1 MLKNS
6 PGLSSYRGFGVP
18 SSGTISRGT
27 FYRGE
32 NPTDYSKRMLK
43 ERGDPLAEFSGIHPE
58 KIIGKQKPTKE
69 QALRFVSG
77 GSPIGDSIVSGAK
90 NKIVGFDRN
99 IKPKPNNLKSLIGNL
114 SSNIFSTSSVS
125 NIFNTTEKE
134 KTPEKKEKGF
144 KPFGGFFDRIKEA
157 LAFITFFGSKKNLD
171 RIRENIDNLKTT
183 FSETFEVAKALR
195 KVILKIIE
203 QISGLSGGGGGGALI
218 GAIMSALGG
227 LVGGLVPGL
236 GGKRP
241 PNIAGPAMKQEGNL
255 ISKIPKIL
263 TSGGGG
269 ISKLLLGGAAALG
282 TGAAISGLSQPDN
295 SENIQ
300 PGYTTP
306 EVPGNVLDKFNSI
319 LDRFDK
325 VIESLLKGKGSGSQK
340 PSGSSGG
347 SKSSGGAPPGGAP
360 PGGAPPGD
368 TPPGGSAQT
377 QQILKNDPEFT
388 TSINELAKAKG
399 YDASD
404 LLAMIGSET
413 GGTFDPKIK
422 NPDSEATGLFQI
434 TRESGVAERLGY
446 KSFDEFSKSAQKMT
460 RAEQVRKI
468 GTEYFKNAPNNL
480 KGGQLY
486 AQLFLPGRFNPK
498 SGDNQV
504 LTRSGEDYYKGNK
517 GLDVNKD
524 GKITVSDL
532 NVQIGNIK
540 KQYGINPGQPSTAQA
555 PGQVPTPNQTPAP
568 NQAPQT
574 PAPKPAPGQAPTTKP
589 TPNQAPQ
596 TPAPKPAP
604 GQAPQTPAP
613 KPAPGQQSIQVIP
626 LGQQQSQVQPA
637 PSGGGGKISTPPSP
651 KQNGPTAP
659 FLPSSNPNN
668 FLTLYSR
675 MVYNIVDG

>member
-114 SSNIFSTSSVS
+114 ASNIFSTSSVS

-183 FSETFEVAKALR
+183 FAETFEVAKALR

-203 QISGLSGGGGGGALI
+203 QISGLSGGGGGGGLI

-360 PGGAPPGD
+360 PGGAPD
-368 TPPGGSAQT
+368 VTPTGQITGSQAEKETKMFSYLKGQVGENAATGILANAMRESGYRTNAPEGGYFGMFQLDKTREAAYKKWAKSKGLDPMDNGSQLQYALIEAKQDGTLDKIKSAKTPQEAASIWYNDFERAAYSKPIKGAAYTADNPHEKLNLQYT
-377 QQILKNDPEFT
+377 QQILQRQ
-388 TSINELAKAKG
+388 KG
-399 YDASD
+399 TAA
-404 LLAMIGSET
+404 L
-413 GGTFDPKIK
+413 
-422 NPDSEATGLFQI
+422 QI
-434 TRESGVAERLGY
+434 PST
-446 KSFDEFSKSAQKMT
+446 QT
-460 RAEQVRKI
+460 PQV
-468 GTEYFKNAPNNL
+468 L
-480 KGGQLY
+480 
-486 AQLFLPGRFNPK
+486 PK
-498 SGDNQV
+498 S
-504 LTRSGEDYYKGNK
+504 
-517 GLDVNKD
+517 
-524 GKITVSDL
+524 
-532 NVQIGNIK
+532 
-540 KQYGINPGQPSTAQA
+540 
-555 PGQVPTPNQTPAP
+555 
-568 NQAPQT
+568 
-574 PAPKPAPGQAPTTKP
+574 GQAPTTKP
-589 TPNQAPQ
+589 TLNQEPQ

-604 GQAPQTPAP
+604 GQAPQALTP
-613 KPAPGQQSIQVIP
+613 KPTSGQQSIQVIP
-626 LGQQQSQVQPA
+626 FEQQQSQVQPA
-637 PSGGGGKISTPPSP
+637 PSGGGGKISAPSTP

>member
-18 SSGTISRGT
+18 SSRTISRGT

-32 NPTDYSKRMLK
+32 NPADYSKTMLK

-114 SSNIFSTSSVS
+114 ASNIFSTSSVN
-125 NIFNTTEKE
+125 NIFNATEKE

-171 RIRENIDNLKTT
+171 RIRENVDNLKTT
-183 FSETFEVAKALR
+183 FAETFEVAKSLR

-203 QISGLSGGGGGGALI
+203 QISGLSGGGGGGGLI
-218 GAIMSALGG
+218 GAIMPALGG

-255 ISKIPKIL
+255 ISKMPKAL

-269 ISKLLLGGAAALG
+269 IGKLLLGGAAALG

-300 PGYTTP
+300 SGYTTP
-306 EVPGNVLDKFNSI
+306 EVSGNVLDKFNSI

-347 SKSSGGAPPGGAP
+347 SKSSGSSPSPSLSPGSTGPAISSAPGDEKLAAFVASMEASSPENTADAMQVMLNRSATSGKGLSDVLSRYDQFSPISAAIFGKSADKSAEAKYGPIAAKLPGKNHQEKFKYLQQVAAEPDGLNKLQQLFGGGNAGVAATVLNDPKYLNASRQNVKGALNFYGGNKTNASDIQVRPGGNNFYNFT
-360 PGGAPPGD
+360 GKVG
-368 TPPGGSAQT
+368 TLGSQPT
-377 QQILKNDPEFT
+377 GT
-388 TSINELAKAKG
+388 T
-399 YDASD
+399 
-404 LLAMIGSET
+404 
-413 GGTFDPKIK
+413 
-422 NPDSEATGLFQI
+422 
-434 TRESGVAERLGY
+434 
-446 KSFDEFSKSAQKMT
+446 
-460 RAEQVRKI
+460 
-468 GTEYFKNAPNNL
+468 
-480 KGGQLY
+480 
-486 AQLFLPGRFNPK
+486 
-498 SGDNQV
+498 
-504 LTRSGEDYYKGNK
+504 
-517 GLDVNKD
+517 
-524 GKITVSDL
+524 TV
-532 NVQIGNIK
+532 
-540 KQYGINPGQPSTAQA
+540 QPSQEQLRK
-555 PGQVPTPNQTPAP
+555 PPT
-568 NQAPQT
+568 
-574 PAPKPAPGQAPTTKP
+574 
-589 TPNQAPQ
+589 
-596 TPAPKPAP
+596 PKPAP
-604 GQAPQTPAP
+604 GQAPQAPTP

>member
-18 SSGTISRGT
+18 SSRTISRGT

-32 NPTDYSKRMLK
+32 NPADYSKRMLEEK
-43 ERGDPLAEFSGIHPE
+43 GDPLAEYSTLSPE

-77 GSPIGDSIVSGAK
+77 NSPIGDSIVSGAK

-99 IKPKPNNLKSLIGNL
+99 IKPKPNNLQSLIGNL
-114 SSNIFSTSSVS
+114 ASNIFSTSSVS

-134 KTPEKKEKGF
+134 KTPEKKEKGI

-171 RIRENIDNLKTT
+171 RIRENVDNLKTT
-183 FSETFEVAKALR
+183 FAETFEVAKSLR
-195 KVILKIIE
+195 KVILKIIK
-203 QISGLSGGGGGGALI
+203 QISGLSGDGGGGGGGII
-218 GAIMSALGG
+218 GTIMSALGG
-227 LVGGLVPGL
+227 LVGGLIPGM

-241 PNIAGPAMKQEGNL
+241 PNVAGPAMKQGGNL
-255 ISKIPKIL
+255 LPKIPKGL
-263 TSGGGG
+263 QGGGG
-269 ISKLLLGGAAALG
+269 IAKLLLGSAAALG
-282 TGAAISGLSQPDN
+282 TGAAISGLSQPGD
-295 SENIQ
+295 EDIQ
-300 PGYTTP
+300 PGGTTP
-306 EVPGNVLDKFNSI
+306 EIPGNVLDKFNSI

-325 VIESLLKGKGSGSQK
+325 AIESLMKGKGSEKQK
-340 PSGSSGG
+340 PSRSPGPPP
-347 SKSSGGAPPGGAP
+347 GAPPGPPGAP
-360 PGGAPPGD
+360 PGAPPG
-368 TPPGGSAQT
+368 PAGPVGSSVQT

-413 GGTFDPKIK
+413 GGTFDPKAK
-422 NPDSEATGLFQI
+422 NPDSGATGLFQI

-446 KSFDEFSKSAQKMT
+446 KSFDKFSESAQKMT
-460 RAEQVRKI
+460 RAEQVRKL
-468 GTEYFKNAPNNL
+468 GTEYFKNSPNNL

-486 AQLFLPGRFNPK
+486 AELFLPGRFNPK

-504 LTRSGEDYYKGNK
+504 LTRSGENYYEDNK
-517 GLDVNKD
+517 GLLDVNKD

-540 KQYGINPGQPSTAQA
+540 KQYGINPGQP
-555 PGQVPTPNQTPAP
+555 
-568 NQAPQT
+568 
-574 PAPKPAPGQAPTTKP
+574 APGQAPPPP
-589 TPNQAPQ
+589 TL
-596 TPAPKPAP
+596 PAPLKAAP
-604 GQAPQTPAP
+604 GQAPAPAQ
-613 KPAPGQQSIQVIP
+613 KLAPQQSIQVIP
-626 LGQQQSQVQPA
+626 LEQQQSQVQPA
-637 PSGGGGKISTPPSP
+637 PSGGGGQISAPPSP

>member
-18 SSGTISRGT
+18 SSRIISRGT

-32 NPTDYSKRMLK
+32 NPADYSKTMLK

-77 GSPIGDSIVSGAK
+77 GSSIGNSIVSGAK

-99 IKPKPNNLKSLIGNL
+99 IKPKPNNLQSLIGNL
-114 SSNIFSTSSVS
+114 ASNIFSTSSVS

-171 RIRENIDNLKTT
+171 RIRENVDNLKTT
-183 FSETFEVAKALR
+183 FAETFEVAKSLR

-203 QISGLSGGGGGGALI
+203 QISGLSGGGGGGGII

-227 LVGGLVPGL
+227 LVGGLIPGL

-241 PNIAGPAMKQEGNL
+241 PNVAGPAMKQEGNL
-255 ISKIPKIL
+255 LSKIPKGL
-263 TSGGGG
+263 QGGGG
-269 ISKLLLGGAAALG
+269 IGKLLLGGAAALG

-295 SENIQ
+295 SENVQ

-340 PSGSSGG
+340 PGG
-347 SKSSGGAPPGGAP
+347 SKPSGSTSAGSPSGAAP
-360 PGGAPPGD
+360 DGKPID
-368 TPPGGSAQT
+368 YS
-377 QQILKNDPEFT
+377 
-388 TSINELAKAKG
+388 
-399 YDASD
+399 
-404 LLAMIGSET
+404 
-413 GGTFDPKIK
+413 
-422 NPDSEATGLFQI
+422 
-434 TRESGVAERLGY
+434 
-446 KSFDEFSKSAQKMT
+446 
-460 RAEQVRKI
+460 
-468 GTEYFKNAPNNL
+468 NL
-480 KGGQLY
+480 KGGDISSTAGKVQTLY
-486 AQLFLPGRFNPK
+486 DEFRSLGYTDEGSKRVIAEIGREGSFANQNLFGTHSDPATGIANQGMISWNAERRTKLLSEAKKAGVLDTSGNLKQTPEALRFQARFLTNEVKGYSKELDTSLRVEGSSGSKISNLLRDKYIVYDPKYAGGIDSQFGSADTKRYYQMISPGLK
-498 SGDNQV
+498 
-504 LTRSGEDYYKGNK
+504 
-517 GLDVNKD
+517 
-524 GKITVSDL
+524 
-532 NVQIGNIK
+532 
-540 KQYGINPGQPSTAQA
+540 PSTLPTKQA
-555 PGQVPTPNQTPAP
+555 PGQAQTL
-568 NQAPQT
+568 
-574 PAPKPAPGQAPTTKP
+574 
-589 TPNQAPQ
+589 
-596 TPAPKPAP
+596 KPAP
-604 GQAPQTPAP
+604 GQAPQAPTP

-626 LGQQQSQVQPA
+626 FEQQSQVQPA

>member
-18 SSGTISRGT
+18 SSRTISRGT

-32 NPTDYSKRMLK
+32 NPADYSKTMLK

-77 GSPIGDSIVSGAK
+77 GSPIGNSIVSGAK

-99 IKPKPNNLKSLIGNL
+99 IKPKPNNLKSLISNL
-114 SSNIFSTSSVS
+114 AS
-125 NIFNTTEKE
+125 NIFNTSSVNNIFNTTKKE

-144 KPFGGFFDRIKEA
+144 KPFGGFFDKFKEA

-171 RIRENIDNLKTT
+171 RIRENVDNLKTT
-183 FSETFEVAKALR
+183 FAETFEVAKSLR

-203 QISGLSGGGGGGALI
+203 QISGLSGGGGGGGLL

-241 PNIAGPAMKQEGNL
+241 PNIAGPAIKQKGNL
-255 ISKIPKIL
+255 ISKMPKAL

-347 SKSSGGAPPGGAP
+347 SKSSGSTSAGSPSSSNAGPSVPSPGSDTLGNVK
-360 PGGAPPGD
+360 GGKIQGISDEDYKYLGMVAGGEAGPGD
-368 TPPGGSAQT
+368 DPYAVAASVLNRMASGKGNSVKDVIMSPGQYAAVTGSGARPGFSPKLEAMFKSPEGQAKMVAALEKLQGRT
-377 QQILKNDPEFT
+377 DFKGQEILKNRVASQDPMVDTKGNYYHYSWQTSKNSVSPSGWTQPNWQKYIAQVNT
-388 TSINELAKAKG
+388 TS
-399 YDASD
+399 SV
-404 LLAMIGSET
+404 
-413 GGTFDPKIK
+413 P
-422 NPDSEATGLFQI
+422 
-434 TRESGVAERLGY
+434 
-446 KSFDEFSKSAQKMT
+446 
-460 RAEQVRKI
+460 
-468 GTEYFKNAPNNL
+468 
-480 KGGQLY
+480 KGGIVTV
-486 AQLFLPGRFNPK
+486 PK
-498 SGDNQV
+498 PASG
-504 LTRSGEDYYKGNK
+504 
-517 GLDVNKD
+517 
-524 GKITVSDL
+524 
-532 NVQIGNIK
+532 
-540 KQYGINPGQPSTAQA
+540 
-555 PGQVPTPNQTPAP
+555 
-568 NQAPQT
+568 QAPQT
-574 PAPKPAPGQAPTTKP
+574 PT
-589 TPNQAPQ
+589 
-596 TPAPKPAP
+596 PKPAP
-604 GQAPQTPAP
+604 GQAPQAPTP
-613 KPAPGQQSIQVIP
+613 KPTPGQQSIQVVP
-626 LGQQQSQVQPA
+626 VQQQSQVQPA

>member
-18 SSGTISRGT
+18 SSRTISRGT

-32 NPTDYSKRMLK
+32 NPADYSKTMLK
-43 ERGDPLAEFSGIHPE
+43 ERGDPLAEYSTLSLE

-77 GSPIGDSIVSGAK
+77 NSPIGDSIVSGAK
-90 NKIVGFDRN
+90 NKIVGFARN
-99 IKPKPNNLKSLIGNL
+99 IKPKPNNLQSLIGNL
-114 SSNIFSTSSVS
+114 ASNIFSTSSVS
-125 NIFNTTEKE
+125 NMFNTTEKE

-171 RIRENIDNLKTT
+171 RIRENVDNLKTT
-183 FSETFEVAKALR
+183 FAETFEVAKSLR

-203 QISGLSGGGGGGALI
+203 QISGLSGGGGGGGII

-227 LVGGLVPGL
+227 LVGGLIPGL

-241 PNIAGPAMKQEGNL
+241 PNVAGPAMKQEGNL
-255 ISKIPKIL
+255 LSKIPKGL
-263 TSGGGG
+263 QGGGG
-269 ISKLLLGGAAALG
+269 IGKLLLGGAALG
-282 TGAAISGLSQPDN
+282 TGAAISGLSQPGGEDV
-295 SENIQ
+295 Q
-300 PGYTTP
+300 PGDTTP

-325 VIESLLKGKGSGSQK
+325 VIESLMKGKGSGSQK
-340 PSGSSGG
+340 PGG
-347 SKSSGGAPPGGAP
+347 SKPSGSGGGGGGGSPTPTAPP
-360 PGGAPPGD
+360 PGV
-368 TPPGGSAQT
+368 SAQT

-422 NPDSEATGLFQI
+422 NPKSGATGLFQI
-434 TRESGVAERLGY
+434 TRASGIAERLGY
-446 KSFDEFSKSAQKMT
+446 KSFDEFSESAQKMT
-460 RAEQVRKI
+460 RAEQVRKL

-504 LTRSGEDYYKGNK
+504 LTRSGENYYEGNK
-517 GLDVNKD
+517 GLDVNED

-532 NVQIGNIK
+532 NVRILEMK

-555 PGQVPTPNQTPAP
+555 PI
-568 NQAPQT
+568 
-574 PAPKPAPGQAPTTKP
+574 KPE
-589 TPNQAPQ
+589 
-596 TPAPKPAP
+596 P
-604 GQAPQTPAP
+604 GQAPQAPTP
-613 KPAPGQQSIQVIP
+613 KPPGQQLVQVIP
-626 LGQQQSQVQPA
+626 FEQQSQVQPA
-637 PSGGGGKISTPPSP
+637 PSGGGGQISAPPSP

>member
-18 SSGTISRGT
+18 SSRTISRGT

-32 NPTDYSKRMLK
+32 NPADYSKTMLK
-43 ERGDPLAEFSGIHPE
+43 ERGDPLAEYSTLSPE

-99 IKPKPNNLKSLIGNL
+99 IKPKPNNLQSLIGNL
-114 SSNIFSTSSVS
+114 ASNIFSTSSVS

-134 KTPEKKEKGF
+134 KTPKKKEKGF

-171 RIRENIDNLKTT
+171 RIRENVDNLKTT
-183 FSETFEVAKALR
+183 FAETFEVAKSLR

-203 QISGLSGGGGGGALI
+203 QISGLSGGGGGGGII
-218 GAIMSALGG
+218 GVIMSALGG
-227 LVGGLVPGL
+227 LVGGLIPGL

-241 PNIAGPAMKQEGNL
+241 PNVAGPAMKQEGNL
-255 ISKIPKIL
+255 LSKIPKGL
-263 TSGGGG
+263 QGGGG
-269 ISKLLLGGAAALG
+269 IGKLLLGGAAALG
-282 TGAAISGLSQPDN
+282 TGAAISGLSQPGGEDV
-295 SENIQ
+295 Q
-300 PGYTTP
+300 PGDTTP

-325 VIESLLKGKGSGSQK
+325 VIESLMKGKGSGSQK
-340 PSGSSGG
+340 PSGSGG
-347 SKSSGGAPPGGAP
+347 GGGGGKDSP
-360 PGGAPPGD
+360 TI
-368 TPPGGSAQT
+368 TPPGSPTITPPGVSAQT

-422 NPDSEATGLFQI
+422 NPKSGATGLFQI
-434 TRESGVAERLGY
+434 TRASGIAERLGY
-446 KSFDEFSKSAQKMT
+446 KSFDEFSESAQKMT
-460 RAEQVRKI
+460 RAEQVRKL

-504 LTRSGEDYYKGNK
+504 LTRSGENYYEGNK

-532 NVQIGNIK
+532 NVQIGNMK
-540 KQYGINPGQPSTAQA
+540 KQYGINLGQPSTAPTPGQTPIKPEPGQA
-555 PGQVPTPNQTPAP
+555 PGQAL
-568 NQAPQT
+568 
-574 PAPKPAPGQAPTTKP
+574 
-589 TPNQAPQ
+589 
-596 TPAPKPAP
+596 KPAP
-604 GQAPQTPAP
+604 GQAPQAPTP
-613 KPAPGQQSIQVIP
+613 KPAPGQPSIQVIP
-626 LGQQQSQVQPA
+626 VEQQQSQVQPA
-637 PSGGGGKISTPPSP
+637 PSGGGGQISTPPSP

-675 MVYNIVDG
+675 MVYNIVNG

>member
-114 SSNIFSTSSVS
+114 ASNIFSTSSVN
-125 NIFNTTEKE
+125 NIFNATEKE

-171 RIRENIDNLKTT
+171 RIRENVDNLKTT
-183 FSETFEVAKALR
+183 FAETFEVAKSLR

-203 QISGLSGGGGGGALI
+203 QISGLSGGGGGGGLI
-218 GAIMSALGG
+218 GAIMPALGG

-255 ISKIPKIL
+255 ISKMPKAL

-269 ISKLLLGGAAALG
+269 IGKLLLGGAAALG

-300 PGYTTP
+300 SGYTTP
-306 EVPGNVLDKFNSI
+306 EVSGNVLDKFNSI

-340 PSGSSGG
+340 PSGSSGDSKPSSSTSTG
-347 SKSSGGAPPGGAP
+347 SSSGA
-360 PGGAPPGD
+360 
-368 TPPGGSAQT
+368 
-377 QQILKNDPEFT
+377 
-388 TSINELAKAKG
+388 
-399 YDASD
+399 ASD
-404 LLAMIGSET
+404 GKPIDYS
-413 GGTFDPKIK
+413 
-422 NPDSEATGLFQI
+422 
-434 TRESGVAERLGY
+434 
-446 KSFDEFSKSAQKMT
+446 
-460 RAEQVRKI
+460 
-468 GTEYFKNAPNNL
+468 NL
-480 KGGQLY
+480 KGGDISSTAGKVQTLY
-486 AQLFLPGRFNPK
+486 DEFRSLGYTDEGSKRVIAEIGREGSFANQNLFGTHSDPATRIT
-498 SGDNQV
+498 NQGMISWNAERRTKLLSEAKKAGV
-504 LTRSGEDYYKGNK
+504 LDTS
-517 GLDVNKD
+517 
-524 GKITVSDL
+524 
-532 NVQIGNIK
+532 GNIK
-540 KQYGINPGQPSTAQA
+540 QTPEALRFQARFLTNEVKGYSKELDTSLRVEGSSGSKISNLLRDKYIVYDPKYAGGIDSQFGSAETKRYYQMISPGLKPSTL
-555 PGQVPTPNQTPAP
+555 PTKQ
-568 NQAPQT
+568 
-574 PAPKPAPGQAPTTKP
+574 APGQAP
-589 TPNQAPQ
+589 Q
-596 TPAPKPAP
+596 TPKPAP
-604 GQAPQTPAP
+604 GQAPQAPTP

>member
-18 SSGTISRGT
+18 SSRIISRGT

-32 NPTDYSKRMLK
+32 NPADYSKTMLK

-77 GSPIGDSIVSGAK
+77 GSFIGNSIVSGAK

-99 IKPKPNNLKSLIGNL
+99 IKSKPNNLKSLISNL
-114 SSNIFSTSSVS
+114 ASNIFNTSSVS

-144 KPFGGFFDRIKEA
+144 KPFGGFFDKFKEA

-171 RIRENIDNLKTT
+171 RIRENVDNLKTT
-183 FSETFEVAKALR
+183 FVETFEVAKSLR

-203 QISGLSGGGGGGALI
+203 QISGLSGGGGGGGII

-227 LVGGLVPGL
+227 LVGGLIPGL

-241 PNIAGPAMKQEGNL
+241 PNVAGPAMKQEGNL
-255 ISKIPKIL
+255 LSKIPKGL
-263 TSGGGG
+263 QGGGG
-269 ISKLLLGGAAALG
+269 IGKLLLGGAAALG
-282 TGAAISGLSQPDN
+282 TGAAISGLSQPGGEDA
-295 SENIQ
+295 Q
-300 PGYTTP
+300 PGDTTP

-347 SKSSGGAPPGGAP
+347 SKPSGSTSAGSPSGAAP
-360 PGGAPPGD
+360 DGKPID
-368 TPPGGSAQT
+368 YS
-377 QQILKNDPEFT
+377 
-388 TSINELAKAKG
+388 
-399 YDASD
+399 
-404 LLAMIGSET
+404 
-413 GGTFDPKIK
+413 
-422 NPDSEATGLFQI
+422 
-434 TRESGVAERLGY
+434 
-446 KSFDEFSKSAQKMT
+446 
-460 RAEQVRKI
+460 
-468 GTEYFKNAPNNL
+468 NL
-480 KGGQLY
+480 KGGDISSTAGKVQTLY
-486 AQLFLPGRFNPK
+486 DEFRSLGYTDEGSKRVIAEIGREGSFANQNLFGTHSDPATGIANQGMISWNAERRTKLLSEAKKAGVLDTSGNLKQTPEALRFQARFLTNEVKGYSKELDTSLRVEGSSGSKISNLLRDKYIVYDPKYAGGIDSQFGSAETKRYYQMISPGLK
-498 SGDNQV
+498 
-504 LTRSGEDYYKGNK
+504 
-517 GLDVNKD
+517 
-524 GKITVSDL
+524 
-532 NVQIGNIK
+532 
-540 KQYGINPGQPSTAQA
+540 PSTL
-555 PGQVPTPNQTPAP
+555 PTKQ
-568 NQAPQT
+568 
-574 PAPKPAPGQAPTTKP
+574 APGQAP
-589 TPNQAPQ
+589 Q
-596 TPAPKPAP
+596 TPKPAP
-604 GQAPQTPAP
+604 GQAPQAPTP

-637 PSGGGGKISTPPSP
+637 PSGGGGQISAPPSP

>member
-203 QISGLSGGGGGGALI
+203 QISGLSGGGGGGGLI

-340 PSGSSGG
+340 PGG
-347 SKSSGGAPPGGAP
+347 SKPSDSGGGGGKGSPTPTPPPPGA
-360 PGGAPPGD
+360 
-368 TPPGGSAQT
+368 SAQT

-460 RAEQVRKI
+460 RAEQVRKL

-540 KQYGINPGQPSTAQA
+540 KQYGIDPGQPSTAQA

-568 NQAPQT
+568 
-574 PAPKPAPGQAPTTKP
+574 
-589 TPNQAPQ
+589 
-596 TPAPKPAP
+596 KPAP
-604 GQAPQTPAP
+604 GQAPQALTP
-613 KPAPGQQSIQVIP
+613 KPTSGQQSIQVIP
-626 LGQQQSQVQPA
+626 FEQQQSQVQPA
-637 PSGGGGKISTPPSP
+637 PSGGGGKISAPSIP

>member
-77 GSPIGDSIVSGAK
+77 GSPIGDSIISGAK

-171 RIRENIDNLKTT
+171 RIRENVDNLKTT
-183 FSETFEVAKALR
+183 FAETFEVAKSLR

-203 QISGLSGGGGGGALI
+203 QISGLSGGGGGGGLL

-347 SKSSGGAPPGGAP
+347 SKSSGG
-360 PGGAPPGD
+360 
-368 TPPGGSAQT
+368 TPPGGT
-377 QQILKNDPEFT
+377 PP
-388 TSINELAKAKG
+388 
-399 YDASD
+399 
-404 LLAMIGSET
+404 
-413 GGTFDPKIK
+413 GGTPPGGKPIDY
-422 NPDSEATGLFQI
+422 S
-434 TRESGVAERLGY
+434 
-446 KSFDEFSKSAQKMT
+446 
-460 RAEQVRKI
+460 
-468 GTEYFKNAPNNL
+468 NL
-480 KGGQLY
+480 KGGDISSTAGKVQTLY
-486 AQLFLPGRFNPK
+486 DEFRSLGYTDEGSKRVIAEIGREGSFANQNLFGTHSDPATGIINQGIISWNAERRTKLLSEAKKAGVLDTSGNLKQTPEALRFQARFLTNEVKGYSKELDTSLRVEGSSGSKISNLLRDKYIVYDPKYAGGIDSQFGSADTKRYYQMISPGLK
-498 SGDNQV
+498 
-504 LTRSGEDYYKGNK
+504 
-517 GLDVNKD
+517 
-524 GKITVSDL
+524 
-532 NVQIGNIK
+532 
-540 KQYGINPGQPSTAQA
+540 PSTLPTKPAPVQA
-555 PGQVPTPNQTPAP
+555 PTPN
-568 NQAPQT
+568 
-574 PAPKPAPGQAPTTKP
+574 
-589 TPNQAPQ
+589 Q

-604 GQAPQTPAP
+604 GQAPQPLTP
-613 KPAPGQQSIQVIP
+613 KPTSGQQSIQVVP
-626 LGQQQSQVQPA
+626 VQQQSQVQPA

>member
-18 SSGTISRGT
+18 SSRIISRGT

-32 NPTDYSKRMLK
+32 NPADYSKTMLK

-99 IKPKPNNLKSLIGNL
+99 IKPKPNNLQSLIGNL
-114 SSNIFSTSSVS
+114 ASNIFSTSSVS
-125 NIFNTTEKE
+125 NMFNTTEKE

-171 RIRENIDNLKTT
+171 RIRENVDNLKTT
-183 FSETFEVAKALR
+183 FAETFEVAKSLR

-203 QISGLSGGGGGGALI
+203 QISGLSGGGGGGGLI

-300 PGYTTP
+300 PGYTAP

-340 PSGSSGG
+340 PGG
-347 SKSSGGAPPGGAP
+347 SKPSGSGGGGGSPTITPPPPGAPTGVTIKDDAQALKELGLTQEQYNALKQGVADVEGARYNQM
-360 PGGAPPGD
+360 GGAG
-368 TPPGGSAQT
+368 TRFAGRYQMGSNEIADSAKVMGIPVPS
-377 QQILKNDPEFT
+377 QQEYLNNPELQEKIYMGRTVYMHRRLQSLSPKYNTMSPRERTVALGMGQLGEGNVSSYINTGILPKDSAGVPIT
-388 TSINELAKAKG
+388 KW
-399 YDASD
+399 
-404 LLAMIGSET
+404 
-413 GGTFDPKIK
+413 GTVVGK
-422 NPDSEATGLFQI
+422 
-434 TRESGVAERLGY
+434 R
-446 KSFDEFSKSAQKMT
+446 FDEALS
-460 RAEQVRKI
+460 I
-468 GTEYFKNAPNNL
+468 P
-480 KGGQLY
+480 
-486 AQLFLPGRFNPK
+486 PK
-498 SGDNQV
+498 PQ
-504 LTRSGEDYYKGNK
+504 
-517 GLDVNKD
+517 
-524 GKITVSDL
+524 
-532 NVQIGNIK
+532 
-540 KQYGINPGQPSTAQA
+540 PGQA
-555 PGQVPTPNQTPAP
+555 PTLN
-568 NQAPQT
+568 
-574 PAPKPAPGQAPTTKP
+574 PAPGQAP
-589 TPNQAPQ
+589 Q
-596 TPAPKPAP
+596 TPTPKPAP
-604 GQAPQTPAP
+604 GQAPQAPTP
-613 KPAPGQQSIQVIP
+613 KPAPGQQSIQVVP
-626 LGQQQSQVQPA
+626 VQQQSQVQPA
-637 PSGGGGKISTPPSP
+637 PSGGGGNISAPPSP

>member
-18 SSGTISRGT
+18 SSRTISRGT

-32 NPTDYSKRMLK
+32 NPADYSKRMLEEK
-43 ERGDPLAEFSGIHPE
+43 GDPLAEYSTLSPE

-77 GSPIGDSIVSGAK
+77 NSPIGDSIVSGAK

-99 IKPKPNNLKSLIGNL
+99 IKPKPNKLQSLIGNL
-114 SSNIFSTSSVS
+114 ASNIFSTSSVS

-134 KTPEKKEKGF
+134 KTPEKKEKGI

-171 RIRENIDNLKTT
+171 RIRENVDNLKTT
-183 FSETFEVAKALR
+183 FAETFEVAKSLR
-195 KVILKIIE
+195 KVILKIIK
-203 QISGLSGGGGGGALI
+203 QISGLSGGGGGGGII

-227 LVGGLVPGL
+227 LVGGLIPGM

-241 PNIAGPAMKQEGNL
+241 PNVAGPAMKKEGNL
-255 ISKIPKIL
+255 LSKIPKGL
-263 TSGGGG
+263 QGGG
-269 ISKLLLGGAAALG
+269 IGKLLLGGAAALG
-282 TGAAISGLSQPDN
+282 TGAAISGLSQSG
-295 SENIQ
+295 SEDVQ
-300 PGYTTP
+300 PGGTTP

-325 VIESLLKGKGSGSQK
+325 VIESLMKGKGSGSQK
-340 PSGSSGG
+340 PSRSPGSSGG
-347 SKSSGGAPPGGAP
+347 GGGGGSP
-360 PGGAPPGD
+360 TLPPGD
-368 TPPGGSAQT
+368 SVQT

-413 GGTFDPKIK
+413 GGTFDPKAK
-422 NPDSEATGLFQI
+422 NPDSGATGLFQI

-446 KSFDEFSKSAQKMT
+446 KSFDEFSESAQKMT
-460 RAEQVRKI
+460 RAEQVRKL

-504 LTRSGEDYYKGNK
+504 LTRSGENYYEDNK
-517 GLDVNKD
+517 GLLDVNKD

-540 KQYGINPGQPSTAQA
+540 KQYGINPGQP
-555 PGQVPTPNQTPAP
+555 
-568 NQAPQT
+568 
-574 PAPKPAPGQAPTTKP
+574 APGQAPPPP
-589 TPNQAPQ
+589 TL
-596 TPAPKPAP
+596 PAPKPAP
-604 GQAPQTPAP
+604 GQAPQAP
-613 KPAPGQQSIQVIP
+613 TRNLEPGQQSIQVIP
-626 LGQQQSQVQPA
+626 FEQQQSQVQPA
-637 PSGGGGKISTPPSP
+637 PSGGGGQISAPPSP

>member
-18 SSGTISRGT
+18 SSRIISRGT

-32 NPTDYSKRMLK
+32 NPADYSKTMLK

-77 GSPIGDSIVSGAK
+77 GSPIGDSIISGAK

-203 QISGLSGGGGGGALI
+203 QISGLSGGGGGGGLI

-360 PGGAPPGD
+360 PGG
-368 TPPGGSAQT
+368 SAQT

-460 RAEQVRKI
+460 RAEQVRKL

-540 KQYGINPGQPSTAQA
+540 KQYGIDPGQPSTAQA

-568 NQAPQT
+568 
-574 PAPKPAPGQAPTTKP
+574 
-589 TPNQAPQ
+589 
-596 TPAPKPAP
+596 KPAP
-604 GQAPQTPAP
+604 GQAPQALTP
-613 KPAPGQQSIQVIP
+613 KPTSGQQSIQVIP
-626 LGQQQSQVQPA
+626 FEQQQSQVQPA
-637 PSGGGGKISTPPSP
+637 SSGGGGKISAPSIP

>member
-18 SSGTISRGT
+18 SSRIISRGT

-32 NPTDYSKRMLK
+32 NPADYSKRMLK
-43 ERGDPLAEFSGIHPE
+43 ERGDPLAEYSTLSPE

-77 GSPIGDSIVSGAK
+77 GSPIGGSIVSGAK
-90 NKIVGFDRN
+90 NKIVEFDRN
-99 IKPKPNNLKSLIGNL
+99 IKPKPNNLQSLIGNL
-114 SSNIFSTSSVS
+114 ASNIFSTSSVS

-171 RIRENIDNLKTT
+171 RIRENVDNLKTT
-183 FSETFEVAKALR
+183 FAETFEVAKSLR

-203 QISGLSGGGGGGALI
+203 QISGLSGGGGGGGII

-227 LVGGLVPGL
+227 LVGGLIPGL

-241 PNIAGPAMKQEGNL
+241 PNVAGPAMKQEGNL

-269 ISKLLLGGAAALG
+269 IGKLLLGGAAALG

-295 SENIQ
+295 SENVQ

-325 VIESLLKGKGSGSQK
+325 VIQSLMKGKGSGSQK
-340 PSGSSGG
+340 PGDSKPSGSGGGGGGG
-347 SKSSGGAPPGGAP
+347 SPTPTAPPLGV
-360 PGGAPPGD
+360 
-368 TPPGGSAQT
+368 SAQT

-460 RAEQVRKI
+460 RAEQVRKL

-504 LTRSGEDYYKGNK
+504 LTRSGENYYEGNK

-555 PGQVPTPNQTPAP
+555 PT
-568 NQAPQT
+568 
-574 PAPKPAPGQAPTTKP
+574 
-589 TPNQAPQ
+589 
-596 TPAPKPAP
+596 PKPAP
-604 GQAPQTPAP
+604 GQAPQAPTP

-626 LGQQQSQVQPA
+626 FEQQSQVQPA
-637 PSGGGGKISTPPSP
+637 PSGGGGQISAPPSP